1 MEVFRQTTS
10 YVFLSSILICTLDL
24 LLPLQAKLLLL
35 TVLLLGFLLLG
46 MISSTRCEVFLSAL
60 LVVLILRQVEPN
72 RLLWWR
78 IRPTLF
84 IIVACKRK
92 ATLLPWILFGFLLI
106 IFKSWLSALRISCI
120 GLSPRLN
127 WVIDWVVSTCPSLPL
142 TGNSQLFAEPVPD
155 SEIFHHHLSIYFFD
169 KLF

>member
-10 YVFLSSILICTLDL
+10 YIFLSSILICTLDL
-24 LLPLQAKLLLL
+24 LLPLQAELLLL
-35 TVLLLGFLLLG
+35 IVLLLGFLLLS

-60 LVVLILRQVEPN
+60 LVVLILGQVEPN

-84 IIVACKRK
+84 IIVACQCK
-92 ATLLPWILFGFLLI
+92 ATLLPWILFGLSLI
-106 IFKSWLSALRISCI
+106 IFKPWLSALRIPCI
-120 GLSPRLN
+120 ALSPRLN
-127 WVIDWVVSTCPSLPL
+127 WVIDWIVSTCPTLPL